1 MSDCEHAQRDPVARL
16 KRPAVIDPKR
26 AEQSDAHGPI
36 LVRRAAQVNPT
47 DTARIPPRIPPARN
61 LARMRPLTLIPALL
75 AVLVTACGSA
85 SAASTGPADS
95 NAKAQADRAQP
106 TPACPNPHGGTCLG
120 PLPAGTFTTTTF
132 SPAIT
137 YTVPAGWTNG
147 EDLPG
152 NFLLQLDGDFR
163 YLGIYRDANVPY
175 KCEEHPDPDVS
186 QSRRR
191 LHALATPPP
200 AAARHQAPP
209 RLVGGLHGVVMDI
222 SKAPGTKGKGCTFGE
237 NTGAVAFIVGG
248 RGPASL
254 HHVILDEPG
263 FKERLYLLRYKRG
276 NVAIEVGPEGTS
288 LDAYLREVT
297 PIIQSLRFG

>member
-1 MSDCEHAQRDPVARL
+1 
-16 KRPAVIDPKR
+16 
-26 AEQSDAHGPI
+26 
-36 LVRRAAQVNPT
+36 
-47 DTARIPPRIPPARN
+47 
-61 LARMRPLTLIPALL
+61 MRPLTLIPALL

-95 NAKAQADRAQP
+95 NAKAQAGGAQP
-106 TPACPNPHGGTCLG
+106 APACPNPHGGTCLG

-137 YTVPAGWTNG
+137 YTVPTGWTNG

-152 NFLLQLDGDFR
+152 NFLLQLAGDAR
-163 YLGIYRDANVPY
+163 YVGIYRDANAPY
-175 KCEEHPDPDVS
+175 KCEEHPDPDVG
-186 QSRRR
+186 QSVADYTRWLRRHPL
-191 LHALATPPP
+191 LHVTK
-200 AAARHQAPP
+200 P
-209 RLVGGLHGVVMDI
+209 RPVTVGGLHGVVMDI

-297 PIIQSLRFG
+297 PIIQSLRFAKK